1 MVSWQGTD
9 GPGRGIGSVPSVTLA
24 PACSGSR
31 IESVMTDRVLGG
43 PPPFQREAAGRKRC
57 PETDVEKFKRRMSE
71 MVWGGGGAGGEQRL
85 RERGSETQEGERLR
99 EKGTDTQRGRNRQ
112 LV

>member
-71 MVWGGGGAGGEQRL
+71 MVWGGGRVE
-85 RERGSETQEGERLR
+85 
-99 EKGTDTQRGRNRQ
+99 NRD
-112 LV
+112 